1 MIKLASEMKL
11 FFMKKCKLIIL
22 FILIVLTPLNAQSQD
37 TNPKLDDL
45 LDKGFQFLYT
55 NSDSLEYYF
64 EKGYKIAQ
72 KENDIKAKLTILS
85 YLIFAN
91 DYHNNLNKVVYYI
104 KRTDSLMNS
113 DSLYNTVDDKLAY
126 KIRLVLDKANY
137 YYKIRNDTKSLRT
150 IEDLSEIINK
160 TPDSLLGLDR
170 NDLVHTLNNYKGDIY
185 YRQGKNELSKQY
197 YNKNLK
203 SNNGGFI
210 ASTNML
216 LSKVYLDEKNYEES
230 NALILK
236 TLTFYE
242 KAYAGNSNQFRN
254 NIIATYQKL
263 ADNYIKFKKT
273 ELALQALK
281 KSEKYYVENDAFERI
296 AELIYGDIYVSDRQ
310 FDKAETFYQSYL
322 SKTKTYRQDKKH
334 QDIADAFSRLGRLYL
349 AKENPEKAL
358 EFYQKS
364 LIQIAPSFNDTDTK
378 SNPKPK
384 KVLSKLELV
393 KILKEKLEAFQLLHK
408 KSNRLEDLKMALTT
422 SYAIIETLDL
432 LKPEFESKVDK
443 QFLLSE
449 MYPAFHRMVEV
460 AFDLFNTTKESSY
473 ITDAFYFMEKSK
485 SVLLLEA
492 ARSTQASS
500 YGGVPEEIIDKEQQ
514 FRANII
520 HLEKKFFN
528 QKSNMVVFDSLFQLK
543 NRYYNFISDIEN
555 NYPKYYDLKYNS
567 EVINLEE
574 ITSEIIKK
582 KALLSYFSTDTN
594 LFLIAIENDSK
605 NFYKIPF
612 GKNHREKITKL
623 YSLLSKVN
631 SKGLPDIYKE
641 GYSIYENILKE
652 PLKKIESKEL
662 IIISDDILNYLPF
675 DALSTSKD
683 KPDYLIKEY
692 QISYTNS
699 ATLLKEQQ
707 NKIKTAKNRLLA
719 YAPTFGNKSVNTQ
732 QDRSDFG
739 PLLYNT
745 DEVNQITKFF
755 NGKAVTGDEASL
767 VSFSENSRTY
777 NMLHFATHAAAN
789 DEHPDYSYLA
799 FAPNN
804 NEASSLLYVKDL
816 YGYNINADL
825 VTLSA
830 CQTGLGKLQKGEGML
845 SLARGFS
852 YAGAKSLVTTL
863 WKIND
868 QTTSELMQD
877 FYENLDA
884 SLPKDKA
891 LREAK
896 LTYLKTAEDELLTHP
911 YYWSGFMISGDTT
924 AIQTDNSY
932 FWWLL
937 LLGIPVLFVVVRK
950 IKSLL

>member
-1 MIKLASEMKL
+1 MKNIFAVITILIFSIGFSQSEEELLDFDYFLNKGGSFLYSQKDSAYYYLNKSYQIAVELDYLDGKLNVLPYLTRTNAYHFDLKALKNNLDRFEKLIGKNTRLDTILYGAIYKRRFLLEKGQYFYKLKNYNESIEWIVLLIKNLENIPDEKIKIEELYELNSAYSFLASIYENIEKL
-11 FFMKKCKLIIL
+11 
-22 FILIVLTPLNAQSQD
+22 
-37 TNPKLDDL
+37 
-45 LDKGFQFLYT
+45 
-55 NSDSLEYYF
+55 
-64 EKGYKIAQ
+64 
-72 KENDIKAKLTILS
+72 
-85 YLIFAN
+85 
-91 DYHNNLNKVVYYI
+91 
-104 KRTDSLMNS
+104 
-113 DSLYNTVDDKLAY
+113 
-126 KIRLVLDKANY
+126 
-137 YYKIRNDTKSLRT
+137 
-150 IEDLSEIINK
+150 
-160 TPDSLLGLDR
+160 
-170 NDLVHTLNNYKGDIY
+170 
-185 YRQGKNELSKQY
+185 ELSKEY
-197 YNKNLK
+197 H
-203 SNNGGFI
+203 
-210 ASTNML
+210 
-216 LSKVYLDEKNYEES
+216 E
-230 NALILK
+230 K
-236 TLTFYE
+236 TLSLAEAFPNFDLSRQVSNTKMRFARVYE
-242 KAYAGNSNQFRN
+242 KQ
-254 NIIATYQKL
+254 T
-263 ADNYIKFKKT
+263 NYIKANELLKESLVYHIREKDNPRFKNSLISIYQRLSKNF
-273 ELALQALK
+273 LLQDSISKAISTLK
-281 KSEKYYVENDAFERI
+281 KSEEFYAENDAFERS
-296 AELIYGDIYVSDRQ
+296 ADKLYGDIYVSDRQ

-322 SKTKTYRQDKKH
+322 SKTKTYRQDQKH
-334 QDIADAFSRLGRLYL
+334 QDVAEAFSRLGRLYL

-364 LIQIAPSFNDTDTK
+364 LIQIAPSFNDTDIK

-393 KILKEKLEAFQLLHK
+393 KILKEKLEAFQLLHN

-460 AFDLFNTTKESSY
+460 AFDLFTTTKESSY

-528 QKSNMVVFDSLFQLK
+528 QKSNLVVFDSLFQLK

-719 YAPTFGNKSVNTQ
+719 YAPTFGNTSINTQ

>member
-1 MIKLASEMKL
+1 M
-11 FFMKKCKLIIL
+11 
-22 FILIVLTPLNAQSQD
+22 IVLISVNTKSQE
-37 TNPKLDDL
+37 TNPKLDNL

-104 KRTDSLMNS
+104 NRTDSLMNS

-263 ADNYIKFKKT
+263 ADNYIKLKKT

-322 SKTKTYRQDKKH
+322 SKTKTYRQDEKH
-334 QDIADAFSRLGRLYL
+334 QDIADAFSRLGSLYL

-358 EFYQKS
+358 EFYQNS
-364 LIQIAPSFNDTDTK
+364 LIQIAPSFNDTDIK

-384 KVLSKLELV
+384 KVLSKLGLV
-393 KILKEKLEAFQLLHK
+393 KILKEKLEGLQLLYK
-408 KSNRLEDLKMALTT
+408 KSNQLEDLKMALTT
-422 SYAIIETLDL
+422 SYAIIEALDL

-443 QFLLSE
+443 QFLISE
-449 MYPAFHRMVEV
+449 MYPAFHKMVEV
-460 AFDLFNTTKESSY
+460 AYDLYNSTKEASY
-473 ITDAFYFMEKSK
+473 IADAFYFTEKSK

-500 YGGVPEEIIDKEQQ
+500 YGGVPEEIIDREQQ

-543 NRYYNFISDIEN
+543 NRYYNFISDLERD
-555 NYPKYYDLKYNS
+555 YPKYYDLKYNS
-567 EVINLEE
+567 EVVSLEE
-574 ITSEIIKK
+574 ATSKIIKN
-582 KALLSYFSTDTN
+582 KALISYFATNTDFYVIT
-594 LFLIAIENDSK
+594 LENQNK
-605 NFYKIPF
+605 NFYKIHL
-612 GKNHREKITKL
+612 GNDGREKITSF
-623 YSLLSKVN
+623 YSLLSNLNIKE
-631 SKGLPDIYKE
+631 LPDIY
-641 GYSIYENILKE
+641 GIGNSIYEQILKK
-652 PLKKIESKEL
+652 PLETIESKEL
-662 IIISDDILNYLPF
+662 IIIPDDILNYLPF
-675 DALSTSKD
+675 EALSTSKSAG
-683 KPDYLIKEY
+683 DYLIREY

-699 ATLLKEQQ
+699 VTLLREQQ
-707 NKIKTAKNRLLA
+707 NKLKLEQNKLLA
-719 YAPTFGNKSVNTQ
+719 YAPSFENSNENVSQN
-732 QDRSDFG
+732 RPNFG

-745 DEVNQITKFF
+745 DEVTQITEFF
-755 NGKAVTGDEASL
+755 DGKAITGKEASL
-767 VSFSENSRTY
+767 ASFSKNSHAY
-777 NMLHFATHAAAN
+777 NMLHFATHAATN
-789 DEHPDYSYLA
+789 DEYPDYSYLA
-799 FAPNN
+799 FAKDD
-804 NEASSLLYVKDL
+804 SSENGLLYVKDL
-816 YGYNINADL
+816 YGYSINADL
-825 VTLSA
+825 VALSG

-863 WKIND
+863 WKVND
-868 QTTSELMQD
+868 RTTSELIQE
-877 FYENLDA
+877 FYKNLDA

-891 LREAK
+891 LRNAK
-896 LTYLKTAEDELLTHP
+896 LTYLETVDDELLTHP
-911 YYWSGFMISGDTT
+911 YYWSGFMISGDT
-924 AIQTDNSY
+924 AALQTDASY
-932 FWWLL
+932 LWWLL
-937 LLGIPVLFVVVRK
+937 LLGIPILFVTIRKVR
-950 IKSLL
+950 SLL